1 VDILI
6 APGSRLAARRFCAGC
21 RALSRIREHWMP
33 ERSRFDLAAL
43 PVCGPAC
50 DGRPTKA
57 EPVADAGPAAL
68 AHGTCMAHLLHVGR
82 SVFNLLESVVVR
94 M

>member
-1 VDILI
+1 MPS
-6 APGSRLAARRFCAGC
+6 AEPHSRTLDAG
-21 RALSRIREHWMP
+21 AH
-33 ERSRFDLAAL
+33 RFDLAAL

-50 DGRPTKA
+50 DGRPAKA
-57 EPVADAGPAAL
+57 GPVADAGPAAL